1 MLLEQAELGSGS
13 TVRGRRR
20 LPGPVLRRAEHR
32 HRAPLDRRRSRR
44 SPTGRAGTSACT
56 RTATCSCSR
65 TRVTSS
71 CSSAT
76 PSCSA
81 QTACRPSGCHPST
94 RGSARRS
101 SRWTTCWARPTA
113 RWTAMPARS
122 RSSRATHPAHG
133 HTAPSSHRRR
143 GHRHPTAGGG
153 VTGVDTDDGVVD
165 TDTVVCAAGA
175 WSREVA
181 RDGRRRAARHPRL
194 RPVWY
199 TEPVPDLPRGLPM
212 TVDFSTGFYFHPE
225 GPGLLFGMAD
235 PDQPPGFD
243 QRMRD
248 GWLERVGEVME
259 RRAPAMLEMGVAGGW
274 TGFYE
279 VTPDHNALIGRA
291 ERGRRVRLR
300 HRFLGPRL
308 PAEPG
313 GRRDPARPRA
323 GPAPFVDV
331 TPLSASRFGRAETR
345 RERAIV
351 VALCAPGSCRCSR
364 QALGPVGERATRRHR
379 CRPSVRAAPPMAR
392 CRAPRA
398 ASAPCRRRTA
408 R

>member
-1 MLLEQAELGSGS
+1 MGDADRASVVIVGGGVVGTSAAFHLAEAGVSDVLLLEQAELGSGS
-13 TVRGRRR
+13 TVRAAGGFRAQFSDELNIAIALRSIAAFEAFADR
-20 LPGPVLRRAEHR
+20 PGWDIGLHQDGYLFLLTDEGDVELFQRNAELQRANGVPTEWLSPEHAR
-32 HRAPLDRRRSRR
+32 ER
-44 SPTGRAGTSACT
+44 SPIVSVDDVLG
-56 RTATCSCSR
+56 ATYCALDGHASPES
-65 TRVTSS
+65 VVQGY
-71 CSSAT
+71 A
-76 PSCSA
+76 
-81 QTACRPSGCHPST
+81 SG
-94 RGSARRS
+94 AR
-101 SRWTTCWARPTA
+101 
-113 RWTAMPARS
+113 
-122 RSSRATHPAHG
+122 AHG
-133 HTAPSSHRRR
+133 AIIRT
-143 GHRHPTAGGG
+143 GVG
-153 VTGVDTDDGVVD
+153 VTGIRTAAGRVTGVITDDGVVD
-165 TDTVVCAAGA
+165 TDTVVCTAGA

-181 RDGRRRAARHPRL
+181 AMAGVELPVTPVL

-291 ERGRRVRLR
+291 EEVDGFVYGTGFSGHGFLQSPAVGEILR
-300 HRFLGPRL
+300 DLVLGH
-308 PAEPG
+308 
-313 GRRDPARPRA
+313 
-323 GPAPFVDV
+323 APFVDV

-351 VALCAPGSCRCSR
+351 
-364 QALGPVGERATRRHR
+364 
-379 CRPSVRAAPPMAR
+379 
-392 CRAPRA
+392 
-398 ASAPCRRRTA
+398 
-408 R
+408 